1 MSINLIT
8 PEDEKEIVSA
18 IQEAEKN
25 TSGEIR
31 VHIEKE
37 CKEDVFIRAKK
48 VFVYLKMQ
56 ETELKN
62 GVLFYVSTMDRRFYI
77 LGDQGINKVVTDDF
91 WESTKEVVVA
101 HFKKEQFKQ
110 GLVEGIL
117 KAGEQLKKFFPYAT
131 DDINE
136 LSDEISRG

>member
-37 CKEDVFIRAKK
+37 CKEDVFSRAKN
-48 VFVYLKMQ
+48 VFEYLKMH

-62 GVLFYVSTMDRRFYI
+62 GVLFYVSTIDRRFYI

-91 WESTKEVVVA
+91 WESTKEVVIA

>member
-37 CKEDVFIRAKK
+37 CKEDVFSRAKN
-48 VFVYLKMQ
+48 VFEYLKMH

>member
-1 MSINLIT
+1 MSIHLISVN
-8 PEDEKEIVSA
+8 DEKEIVDA
-18 IQEAEKN
+18 IKEAENN

-37 CKEDVFIRAKK
+37 CKEDVFSRAKD
-48 VFVYLKMQ
+48 VFEYLKMH

-62 GVLFYVSTMDRRFYI
+62 GVLFYVSTSNRQFYI
-77 LGDQGINKVVTDDF
+77 LGDKGIDEVVEANF
-91 WESTKEVVVA
+91 WESTKEIVIA

-117 KAGEQLKKFFPYAT
+117 KAGEQLKKFFPYQK